1 MNREDFIL
9 LNSDIIY
16 FDNAATTLKPYILSQ
31 TISDYYN
38 NYSANKG
45 RGVYDLANKVDNAF
59 EQTRESVKRF
69 INAKDKSQI
78 SFTNNATDS
87 INKIVLGYFKNKLK
101 KDDEVLITV
110 SEHASLVLPWFN
122 LAKEIGIKVKYIPLD
137 EEHKVIISN
146 VEKSITDKTKV
157 IAISHITN
165 VVGDIRPIKEI
176 VSLAHRNG
184 IEVLIDGAQSVPHLK
199 IDISDIDADF
209 LVFSAHKML
218 GPTGL
223 GIIYQKNLVIN
234 PVILGGGMNEAF
246 DLSGNI
252 IYKDYPIL
260 LEAGTPNIADVIG
273 FNASINYLNKIGMKN
288 IEEYENKLRL
298 YLLNKLKEIDDIII
312 YNENSESG
320 IITFN
325 IKNIDSSYVS
335 KYLNKYKI
343 CIRSGAHCAKI
354 LKEDFKINNTCRI
367 SLYFYNTYSECD
379 KFIEALKMIKN
390 SI

>member
-45 RGVYDLANKVDNAF
+45 RGVYDLANKVDNVF

-325 IKNIDSSYVS
+325 IKDIDSSYVS

-390 SI
+390 SN

>member
-9 LNSDIIY
+9 LNSNIIY

-45 RGVYDLANKVDNAF
+45 RGVYDLASKVDDAF
-59 EQTRESVKRF
+59 EQTRKSIKKF
-69 INAKDKSQI
+69 INAKDEAQI
-78 SFTNNATDS
+78 SFTNNTTDS
-87 INKIVLGYFKNKLK
+87 INKIVLGYYKNKLK

-110 SEHASLVLPWFN
+110 SEHASLILPWFN
-122 LAKEIGIKVKYIPLD
+122 LSKQIGIKIKYIPLD
-137 EEHKVIISN
+137 QNHKVTISN

-165 VVGDIRPIKEI
+165 VVGDIRPVKEI
-176 VSLAHRNG
+176 VSLAHKNN
-184 IEVLIDGAQSVPHLK
+184 IEVLIDGAQSVPHLNV
-199 IDISDIDADF
+199 DISDIDADF

-223 GIIYQKNLVIN
+223 GIIYQKNLVVN
-234 PVILGGGMNEAF
+234 PIILGGGMNEAF

-260 LEAGTPNIADVIG
+260 LEAGTPNIASVIG
-273 FNASINYLNKIGMKN
+273 FNASINYLNKIGMNN
-288 IEEYENKLRL
+288 IEEYEKNLKD
-298 YLLNKLKEIDDIII
+298 YFLNKLKDVKDIII
-312 YNENSESG
+312 YNEYSESS

-325 IKNIDSSYVS
+325 IKGIDSILVS
-335 KYLNKYKI
+335 KYLNKYNI

-379 KFIEALKMIKN
+379 RFVEVLKKIKD